1 MSENE
6 LKRFTTK
13 VSQLSWNLLTA
24 VPPLVSAVPDV
35 EYRKRWHEK
44 EMKPMWDNDLANY
57 DLVYYR
63 PVLFLGQE
71 GKVTQKGWVGNQKS
85 VSDNKR
91 RIPTQQKVTGKKTRR
106 PCKHSW
112 LEASCGVTQA
122 TPTAG
127 GASFP
132 HSPQHAAS
140 GWRDID
146 SGWKD
151 YLRMQEEE
159 SLKWRKESSDDNP
172 CDDETQGTDLS
183 VMFRW
188 KTRM

>member
-1 MSENE
+1 MPEDE

-35 EYRKRWHEK
+35 EFCKAWHEK
-44 EMKPMWDNDLANY
+44 EMKPLWDNDLANY

-71 GKVTQKGWVGNQKS
+71 GKVTQKGWVGNKRS
-85 VSDNKR
+85 VNDNKR
-91 RIPTQQKVTGKKTRR
+91 SIPMQQKVMGRKTR
-106 PCKHSW
+106 CSYKHSW
-112 LEASCGVTQA
+112 LRAPCGVTQA
-122 TPTAG
+122 NPKAG
-127 GASFP
+127 DASFP
-132 HSPQHAAS
+132 HSSQHAAS

-151 YLRMQEEE
+151 YLKMQEEE
-159 SLKWRKESSDDNP
+159 ALKWQREQSDDNP
-172 CDDETQGTDLS
+172 CDDESQRTGLS
-183 VMFRW
+183 ATFW
-188 KTRM
+188 WQSRM

>member
-1 MSENE
+1 MPVNK

-35 EYRKRWHEK
+35 EFRKGWHEK
-44 EMKPMWDNDLANY
+44 ELKPLWDNDLTLY

-71 GKVTQKGWVGNQKS
+71 GKVTQKGWVGNKRS
-85 VSDNKR
+85 VSDNKGS
-91 RIPTQQKVTGKKTRR
+91 IPMQQKVTGRKTRR
-106 PCKHSW
+106 PYIHSS
-112 LEASCGVTQA
+112 LRAPCGVTQA
-122 TPTAG
+122 NPTAG
-127 GASFP
+127 DASFP
-132 HSPQHAAS
+132 HSSQHAAS

-151 YLRMQEEE
+151 YLKMQEEE
-159 SLKWRKESSDDNP
+159 ALKWQREQS
-172 CDDETQGTDLS
+172 DDETQGTDHPT
-183 VMFRW
+183 MFWWQSR
-188 KTRM
+188 T